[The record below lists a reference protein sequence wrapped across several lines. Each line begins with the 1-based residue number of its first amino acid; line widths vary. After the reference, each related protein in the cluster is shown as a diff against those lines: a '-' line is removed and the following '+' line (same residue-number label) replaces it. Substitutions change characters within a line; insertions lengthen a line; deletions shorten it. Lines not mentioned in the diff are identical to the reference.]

1 MALPSSSSLPPE
13 PAPGNAS
20 RRLLER
26 TSLIDEQVLSLWPS
40 LTGCALCAVGGYGRR
55 ELFPCS
61 DVDLLIVSSRTD
73 LREPLAPFLRALWD
87 AGMRVSQS
95 VHTVEECN
103 EVDDLNI
110 ELSISLLD
118 RRILAGDAA
127 LFEKLRDPRREQ
139 LAPALARITR
149 ERHARFGNTVY
160 HLEPNVKDA
169 PGGLRDLQVLRWLA
183 KLSQVSIPVPA
194 HDLIAEIRTALHLAA
209 GRDQNVLNFLMQD
222 ECARILQFPDPSDLM
237 GAWYREA
244 RPLHQACLRRL
255 DELEAR
261 RSSLLAAFRDRAAR
275 LSNSD
280 FSVVNGRIYFRA
292 PTADPHQFLRIFEFI
307 ARHGLPLSTDA
318 EDRIGHFG
326 NPVSITWQELSA
338 IVELPYASE
347 ALRAM
352 HDTGFL
358 LNIFPELAGIDSL
371 VIRDFYHRYTVDEHT
386 LVAVT
391 SAIQLR
397 KENNQFGEVARE
409 TPDYALLLIALLFHD
424 SGKGVPSEHH
434 AEASVEIAERA
445 LKGTGIPATQLETV
459 LFLIRAHLEMS
470 RLMTTRDPADPATA
484 ATLAAAV
491 GTSER
496 LKLLTALT
504 YCDIS
509 AVHPGALTPWR
520 TTLLWRLYVAT
531 SRHLTLGLQ
540 TDLAAEGLP
549 ARYLLTNTAEQI
561 AEHHNME
568 REGRTVAIKRE
579 GAPYRLTVVTPDR
592 PFLMADIAGALA
604 SFGMNILRAEVFI
617 NDRDWTINT
626 FSFDD
631 PIRTLELNPG
641 ELVRLEAFIEDAVAK
656 RRNVAELLQRRARPR
671 TTARQPPRVAADNDA
686 SPNATLFEITAEDR
700 PGLLYSLSRFFSESG
715 CNIETVLI
723 DTEGRKAIDV
733 FYVTRAGQ
741 ALDETETV
749 QMREQLQKL
758 TA

>member
-1 MALPSSSSLPPE
+1 MAPPSSSSLSPDEE
-13 PAPGNAS
+13 PHTAAQ
-20 RRLLER
+20 RLLER
-26 TSLIDEQVLSLWPS
+26 THLIDAQVLSEWPG
-40 LTGCALCAVGGYGRR
+40 LPGCALCAVGGYGRR

-118 RRILAGDAA
+118 RRLLTGDAG

-149 ERHARFGNTVY
+149 ERHAKFGNTVY
-160 HLEPNVKDA
+160 HLEPNIKDA

-183 KLSQVSIPVPA
+183 KLSGVSIVVPP

-209 GRDQNVLNFLMQD
+209 GRDQNILNFLMQD
-222 ECARILQFPDPSDLM
+222 ECARTLHFADPSDLM

-280 FSVVNGRIYFRA
+280 FSVVNGSVYFRI
-292 PTADPHQFLRIFEFI
+292 PPSDPHLFIRIFEFI
-307 ARHGLPLSTDA
+307 ARHGLPLAPDA

-326 NPVSITWQELSA
+326 DPVSITWEELHV
-338 IVELPYASE
+338 ILDLPHAAQ

-358 LNIFPELAGIDSL
+358 LNIFPELAGIESL

-391 SAIQLR
+391 AAIELR
-397 KENNQFGEVARE
+397 KQTNQFGELARE
-409 TPDYALLLIALLFHD
+409 TPDYALLLVALLFHD

-445 LKGTGIPATQLETV
+445 LKTIGMPAAEMETV

-470 RLMTTRDPADPATA
+470 RLMTTRDPADLATA

-491 GTSER
+491 GTAER

-520 TTLLWRLYVAT
+520 TTLLWRLYTAT

-549 ARYLLTNTAEQI
+549 ARYQLTNSAEQI
-561 AEHHNME
+561 AEHHRME
-568 REGRTVAIKRE
+568 MEERRVVIKRE
-579 GAPYRLTVVTPDR
+579 GSSYRLTVVTPDR

-617 NDRDWTINT
+617 NDRDCSINI
-626 FSFDD
+626 FRFDD
-631 PIRTLELNPG
+631 PMRTLDLNPS
-641 ELVRLEAFIEDAVAK
+641 ELGRLEELIQDAIAQRK
-656 RRNVAELLQRRARPR
+656 NVAELLRGRARNR
-671 TTARQPPRVAADNDA
+671 AVAYQPPRVSTENQVSA
-686 SPNATLFEITAEDR
+686 NATLFEITAEDR
-700 PGLLYSLSRFFSESG
+700 PGLLYHLSRFFSERG

-741 ALDETETV
+741 PLDESETLR
-749 QMREQLQKL
+749 MREQLQHIS
-758 TA
+758 A

>member
-1 MALPSSSSLPPE
+1 
-13 PAPGNAS
+13 
-20 RRLLER
+20 
-26 TSLIDEQVLSLWPS
+26 
-40 LTGCALCAVGGYGRR
+40 
-55 ELFPCS
+55 
-61 DVDLLIVSSRTD
+61 
-73 LREPLAPFLRALWD
+73 
-87 AGMRVSQS
+87 
-95 VHTVEECN
+95 VEECN

-118 RRILAGDAA
+118 RRLLAGDAA

-149 ERHARFGNTVY
+149 ERHAKFGNTVY
-160 HLEPNVKDA
+160 HLEPNIKDA

-183 KLSQVSIPVPA
+183 KLSGVSIVVPA
-194 HDLIAEIRTALHLAA
+194 HDLIVEIRTALHLAA

-222 ECARILQFPDPSDLM
+222 ECARTLQFPDPSDLM

-261 RSSLLAAFRDRAAR
+261 RSSLLTAFRDRAAR
-275 LSNSD
+275 LSNAD
-280 FSVVNGRIYFRA
+280 FSVVNGRVYFRT
-292 PTADPHQFLRIFEFI
+292 PPSDPHLFVRIFEFV
-307 ARHGLPLSTDA
+307 ARHGLPLAPDA

-326 NPVSITWQELSA
+326 DPVPITWPELHT
-338 IVELPYASE
+338 ILDLPYAAQ

-391 SAIQLR
+391 SAIELR
-397 KENNQFGEVARE
+397 KKTDQFGELARE
-409 TPDYALLLIALLFHD
+409 TPDYALLLVALLFHD
-424 SGKGVPSEHH
+424 SGKGVPSERH

-445 LKGTGIPATQLETV
+445 LKATGMAPAQLDTV

-491 GTSER
+491 GTAER

-520 TTLLWRLYVAT
+520 TTLLWRLYTAT
-531 SRHLTLGLQ
+531 SHHLTLGLQ
-540 TDLAAEGLP
+540 TDLADEGLP
-549 ARYLLTNTAEQI
+549 ARYVLTNSPEQI
-561 AEHHNME
+561 AEHHRME
-568 REGRTVAIKRE
+568 LEGCSVAIKRE
-579 GAPYRLTVVTPDR
+579 GGSYRLTVVTPDR

-604 SFGMNILRAEVFI
+604 SFGMNILRAEIFI
-617 NDRDWTINT
+617 NDRDCSINI
-626 FSFDD
+626 FLFDD
-631 PIRTLELNPG
+631 PMRTLDLNPS
-641 ELVRLEAFIEDAVAK
+641 EPDRLEALIQDAIAQRK
-656 RRNVAELLQRRARPR
+656 NVAELLRGRVRSR
-671 TTARQPPRVAADNDA
+671 STAYPPPHVSTENQVSA
-686 SPNATLFEITAEDR
+686 NATLFEITAEDR
-700 PGLLYSLSRFFSESG
+700 PGLLYHLSRFFSESG

-741 ALDETETV
+741 PLDENETSR
-749 QMREQLQKL
+749 MREQLQHIR
-758 TA
+758 T